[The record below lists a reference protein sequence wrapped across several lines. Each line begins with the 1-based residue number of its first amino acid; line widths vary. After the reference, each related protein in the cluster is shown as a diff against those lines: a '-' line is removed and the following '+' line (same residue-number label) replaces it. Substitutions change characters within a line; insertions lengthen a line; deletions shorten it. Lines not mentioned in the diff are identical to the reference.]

1 MAFYRTAIL
10 MAGMTALVMGLGSL
24 LGGTA
29 DTRHRLE
36 RITFSLGQIEGDP
49 RQASPWLC
57 CISPLIR

>member
-29 DTRHRLE
+29 GALIALAVASAMNLFTDRNSDTAAL
-36 RITFSLGQIEGDP
+36 RIHGT
-49 RQASPWLC
+49 R
-57 CISPLIR
+57 